1 MEDNGENGRGKV
13 QGTEAGPMTDIVPA
27 KEPQS
32 QPPAGWGKHGV
43 QLNSL
48 NEAWRFAK
56 MLVESGFAPKGIN
69 TPAACLIALQA
80 GAEVDLL
87 PFAAMQTIAV
97 INGRPGLFGDGA
109 LAVVQGSK
117 FFDHSAFEETISNDK
132 NGIVATCTVRRL
144 PHGKPVTRSWSLA
157 DAKLAGLLGKPGPWS
172 QYPARMCQWRA
183 RHWAMRDAFADVLK
197 GMAVEDAPSKDLV
210 VEQVSGLDDLAAQM
224 EAKAP
229 AKKRRAKAAPVQET
243 IDTDTGEVTT
253 SATHPVET
261 EYTGA
266 SDAWPDREPGEE
278 G

>member
-1 MEDNGENGRGKV
+1 
-13 QGTEAGPMTDIVPA
+13 MTDIVPA

-132 NGIVATCTVRRL
+132 AGIVATCTVRRL

-229 AKKRRAKAAPVQET
+229 AKKRRAKAPVQET

>member
-1 MEDNGENGRGKV
+1 
-13 QGTEAGPMTDIVPA
+13 MTSIGVAHQKAQDAMGGAAYTIVPA
-27 KEPQS
+27 KES
-32 QPPAGWGKHGV
+32 QPVAGWGKAGV

-56 MLVESGFAPKGIN
+56 IMVESGFAPKGIN
-69 TPAACLIALQA
+69 TPAAVVIALQA
-80 GAEVDLL
+80 GAEVGLS
-87 PFAAMQTIAV
+87 PFAALQTIAV

-109 LAVVQGSK
+109 LAVVQGSGH
-117 FFDHSAFEETISNDK
+117 FDHAAFEETIDNDK

-183 RHWAMRDAFADVLK
+183 RHWAMRDAFADILK
-197 GMAVEDAPSKDLV
+197 GMAVEDAPSKELV
-210 VEQVSGLDDLAAQM
+210 VEQVSGLDDLAAKM

-229 AKKRRAKAAPVQET
+229 AKKRRAKTPVQET

-261 EYTGA
+261 EYTGEQ
-266 SDAWPDREPGEE
+266 DAWPDREPGED